1 MRISGGGVRSSRDSK
16 FSNGS
21 DKPEKVGLR
30 NNKLRD
36 SEENPMSQIIEVE
49 VANN

>member
-16 FSNGS
+16 FSNDS
-21 DKPEKVGLR
+21 KAEKVGLR
-30 NNKLRD
+30 NNILRD